1 MVLQGQ
7 EGDKEQKSSP
17 HTLPS
22 SESPKPPTWLV
33 IREKQREG
41 GEATYNREEVAAL
54 HGQDRTPVDSVWKA
68 LHASGALYRWR
79 PIHTSPPT
87 CV

>member
-22 SESPKPPTWLV
+22 SEPPKPPTWLV